1 MGTWETWS
9 TPGDGGAGGVPRVTS
24 SPVGWKGRME
34 RGCWHR
40 AARRVV
46 VQAEQPQILI
56 ESDRNMAMWPLWARL
71 ELGVGLWKLLKV
83 PVSLH

>member
-1 MGTWETWS
+1 M
-9 TPGDGGAGGVPRVTS
+9 
-24 SPVGWKGRME
+24 
-34 RGCWHR
+34 
-40 AARRVV
+40 

-83 PVSLH
+83 PVSLHLLLRAPEVTR